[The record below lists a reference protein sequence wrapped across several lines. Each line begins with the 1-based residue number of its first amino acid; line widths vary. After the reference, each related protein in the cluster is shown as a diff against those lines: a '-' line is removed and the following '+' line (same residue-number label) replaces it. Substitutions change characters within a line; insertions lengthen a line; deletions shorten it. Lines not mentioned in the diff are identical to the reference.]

1 MSKNKSNGSW
11 DGNIIISGF
20 DRQSDH
26 LERTMKKMD
35 VIKCKGTLNRSGAE
49 TFYLVTKS
57 ISSLSNHKTIET
69 LYWILA
75 NGLRGTVILVPSRPS
90 PCDLPCC
97 FSSCRTNKVYLSDTE
112 TTEEAQEY
120 KMDRESMPQ
129 K

>member
-69 LYWILA
+69 LY
-75 NGLRGTVILVPSRPS
+75 
-90 PCDLPCC
+90 
-97 FSSCRTNKVYLSDTE
+97 
-112 TTEEAQEY
+112 
-120 KMDRESMPQ
+120 
-129 K
+129 